1 MGRARPKTKKTK
13 QVVTENT
20 AEPSQAPPI
29 PALLEKAQSL
39 LAQCDYEMASLF
51 VKRILERNPENA
63 DAKEMLG
70 VVQLE
75 SGELDSARQVRDH
88 HIMQAPL
95 AQDMIP
101 LSQTFLTLIPPN
113 PGAPSPPP
121 SSAYL
126 YLAQLSDDDP
136 LQALEYYQ
144 SAVDLMVGQLKGKER
159 AVGPAG
165 VSNDESV
172 LKETI
177 VRALIA
183 MVEIWMDPSY
193 DLWCVLQYPSLRITS
208 SSVSQLRPRCRKE
221 L

>member
-20 AEPSQAPPI
+20 AEPSQAPSI
-29 PALLEKAQSL
+29 PALLEKAQTL
-39 LAQCDYEMASLF
+39 LAQCDYQLASLF
-51 VKRILERNPENA
+51 VKRILERSPENA

-75 SGELDSARQVRDH
+75 SGELDSARQVCDH
-88 HIMQAPL
+88 NIMKAL
-95 AQDMIP
+95 LTQDMD
-101 LSQTFLTLIPPN
+101 LLWQTFLTLIPPN

-121 SSAYL
+121 ASAYL
-126 YLAQLSDDDP
+126 YLAQLSDEDP

-159 AVGPAG
+159 AVDPAG
-165 VSNDESV
+165 IADDESE
-172 LKETI
+172 LKQNV

-193 DLWCVLQYPSLRITS
+193 DLW
-208 SSVSQLRPRCRKE
+208 
-221 L
+221 